1 MFSRAFVVG
10 FFAPSFCGLLAFGL
24 ATPDPFLPDL
34 YTSLTQT
41 DRVLVDGAAAVI
53 LGLVLSGLYYPILRI
68 AEGYPLHDRRQ
79 RWLVRPL
86 HRAMVWL
93 QGRRFDALVNI
104 RSRREQSPERT
115 AAAWALDRYFPPSRD
130 ALLPTRF
137 GNAVIAFERY
147 SLSRWGLDA
156 IPAWPRIQ
164 SLLTSQEQDLLSASE
179 GDVAFF
185 INLGAAGLILGLVLV
200 AGEIA
205 YPAHSW
211 ATRAVYLIPFVFGYV
226 AYRCSIGAAVRW
238 GSSVRAGIDLN
249 RLALYDKLGLR
260 RPTTLSEEREIA
272 AAVNRCLLYNDVID
286 DKFRASPPPSKTGDE

>member
-24 ATPDPFLPDL
+24 AAPEAFLPHA
-34 YTSLTQT
+34 YTALSQT

-68 AEGYPLHDRRQ
+68 VEGYPLHERREK
-79 RWLVRPL
+79 RGVALL
-86 HRAMVWL
+86 HRALVSC
-93 QGRRFDALVNI
+93 QKRRFDALVSVRGQQE
-104 RSRREQSPERT
+104 RSPKRT
-115 AAAWALDRYFPPSRD
+115 AAAWALDRYFPPSRET
-130 ALLPTRF
+130 LLPTRF
-137 GNAVIAFERY
+137 GNAVAAFERY

-185 INLGAAGLILGLVLV
+185 VNLGVVGLILGLVLV
-200 AGEIA
+200 GGEIA

-211 ATRAVYLIPFVFGYV
+211 PARAVYLIPFALGYI
-226 AYRCSIGAAVRW
+226 AYRCSVGAAVRW
-238 GSSVRAGIDLN
+238 GSSVRASIDLH
-249 RLALYDKLGLR
+249 RLSFYEKLGLR
-260 RPTTLSEEREIA
+260 RPATLSEERELA
-272 AAVNRCLLYNDVID
+272 TAVNRCLLYNDEID
-286 DKFRASPPPSKTGDE
+286 DKFRTGQETNK